1 MKFLRRRFFPPPAL
15 FSSLLITLARYS
27 AGQHRDF
34 TTKPFQRNRSYLAS
48 SLDRTFF
55 ANLWFLS
62 PSSSSSSFFSP
73 PLSLGTCVCN
83 IREFR
88 PIKLIAFKFF
98 FFSILKGIYFCRRRE
113 RDDDNV
119 AQVLE
124 RPLSKWGG
132 RQVEAERR
140 EIDCLNGRK
149 RREREGR
156 WRGRCLR
163 EWLEERLVAEE
174 WQEERKHWGVITSTT
189 RSEQTVAK
197 CSVIQVWL

>member
-1 MKFLRRRFFPPPAL
+1 MIPL
-15 FSSLLITLARYS
+15 
-27 AGQHRDF
+27 
-34 TTKPFQRNRSYLAS
+34 
-48 SLDRTFF
+48 
-55 ANLWFLS
+55 
-62 PSSSSSSFFSP
+62 SFFFF
-73 PLSLGTCVCN
+73 L
-83 IREFR
+83 
-88 PIKLIAFKFF
+88 FF
-98 FFSILKGIYFCRRRE
+98 FFSSSFSRHLCMQYSRISTNKVDCVQVFFFFILKGIYFCRGRE